1 MTQEKIPQHIAFIM
15 DGNGRWATAQG
26 KRRLEGHRQGI
37 ETVKAV
43 LEAMTERAIPFATFY
58 AFSTENWKRS
68 TEEVHGLFN
77 LMRTYFKKH
86 MDELNEKGVRVRFIG
101 NRSRDNAQRLERDIL
116 DIMDDVEAKTA
127 HNTKITAQFA
137 INYSGRDELTRA
149 VQKIA
154 AQPPAEITPETI
166 TQALDTA
173 DVPDPDLLIRTSGE
187 QRISNYLLWQLAY
200 AEFIFHPHHWPAFTV
215 DDLDAC
221 LDQFA
226 GRERRF
232 GALPSRVAE

>member
-1 MTQEKIPQHIAFIM
+1 MTQTKTPQHIAFIM
-15 DGNGRWATAQG
+15 DGNGRWATALG
-26 KRRLEGHRQGI
+26 KRRLEGHKQGI

-43 LEAMTERAIPFATFY
+43 LEAMIERAIPYATFY

-68 TEEVHGLFN
+68 TEEVNGLFS

-101 NRSRDNAQRLERDIL
+101 NRSRDNTQKLARDIL

-127 HNTKITAQFA
+127 QNTKVTAQFA

-149 VQKIA
+149 IQHLV
-154 AQPPAEITPETI
+154 AQPPAAITPEVI
-166 TQALDTA
+166 SHALDTA
-173 DVPDPDLLIRTSGE
+173 GLPDPDLLIRTSGE

-200 AEFIFHPHHWPAFTV
+200 AEMIFHPHHWPAFTV
-215 DDLDAC
+215 ADLDAC

-232 GALPSRVAE
+232 GAVPPVGKE